1 MARLR
6 QMPIFDAME
15 PDQLRP
21 LIMMA
26 RLRSYEVDEEIIA
39 EGDTDQLVY
48 FLVMGKCNVNVDGMD
63 VTTIAKVGEVF
74 GEMGLVDHS
83 PRSATITAIEPTVCM
98 ALDGSFLDKLKDVD
112 KLASEALFYRIFSE
126 ILATRIRDANAKVL
140 ALDEDLEDLSMKRP
154 EN

>member
-1 MARLR
+1 MDRLR

-15 PDQLRP
+15 PEQLRP

-26 RLRSYEVDEEIIA
+26 RLRSYEKDETIIA
-39 EGDTDQLVY
+39 EGDTDKLVY
-48 FLVMGKCNVNVDGMD
+48 FLVMGKCLVNVDGMD

-83 PRSATITAIEPTVCM
+83 PRSATITAMGPTICM
-98 ALDGSFLDKLKDVD
+98 VLDGSFLEKMKNVD

-126 ILATRIRDANAKVL
+126 ILATRIRDANSKLL
-140 ALDEDLEDLSMKRP
+140 ALDGDLEDLAMKRP
-154 EN
+154 E